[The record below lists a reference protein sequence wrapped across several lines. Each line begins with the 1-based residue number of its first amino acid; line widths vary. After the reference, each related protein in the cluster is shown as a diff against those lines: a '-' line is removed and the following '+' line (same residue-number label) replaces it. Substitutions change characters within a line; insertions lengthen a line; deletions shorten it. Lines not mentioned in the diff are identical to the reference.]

1 MKNIFFYVLMFSFL
15 VVVSFVIRGEQLHNN
30 NSQQNYSK
38 PVMMTPISWINL
50 DGLPPVGDQV
60 VGGSCYAWAAAY
72 YYLTH
77 LQWQEYGWDVNDPA
91 HQFSPAFVYNL
102 TNGGVDNGAWEGEN
116 ARHDAFEVMR
126 TLGCATMEDMPYS
139 YTAYRTFPS
148 ETAFR
153 YGIKFRTLS
162 THHIET
168 RTDSGL
174 QVLKDHLVNGNLAVM
189 GIYGYQNLNNIN
201 SYNNIYCQSQVSG
214 GRLYWHEVTVVGYN
228 DTLVTADGIGAFRLI
243 NEWGTEWGDNGFFW
257 MSYEAVK
264 HTQTSYGYVMYATDR
279 IGYEPLLTSRVE
291 VGHSDRYNLV
301 YRAGF
306 GEVSSPDTL
315 LTLFD
320 FSPMSLSSGIPYP
333 DESTL
338 VLDLTDMADFV
349 QSSGSNNIFIR
360 IEDDAP
366 NNTHSGFIKSLTI
379 EDLSEQLCIQSLN
392 IPIVIDDVSIGVEEV
407 IDLNYSLSSPQ
418 GFNINPIPMNGMV
431 QLSWSA
437 PVQPGNLEGYRIY
450 LNGRLIDTTTSL
462 AYNHFLSLRGNV
474 HYDVTAVFSNG
485 ESLGAMK
492 DALWEG
498 PNAFGI
504 PFTDNFEYGFGEW
517 YQIGISGIPSLINDD
532 SVFEGQ
538 YSAGI
543 KSTEFDN
550 TALLR
555 PFETT
560 EGVSTESWFKME
572 TFSMGNMG
580 AGGCVF
586 LLKDGL
592 ILGTFFD
599 PNGHPGYVYT
609 IVPGNPIPV
618 HLDSLVTIDPN
629 EWYKQKIWYYNGKL
643 QFMLINSEWTVILN
657 RAVNI
662 PVQSLDQVALF
673 VQGLDNGWNYFDK
686 FEISPWD
693 DNNYT
698 YFNPVNTTDNP
709 YGFIISEASVDTSI
723 LQVGDE
729 IAVYDGDL
737 CVGAVIVDGD
747 WPLEMNAWEADSVN
761 PGFISGNSISARMWS
776 NQTNLEYETDI
787 IFEIGNGSFGDG
799 IYSRISI
806 SGTNIVG
813 IPNDGISLPTKFSL
827 SQNYPNPFNPSTMIT
842 FTIAANA
849 LVTLKVFDVLGQ
861 EVMTLINQDLT
872 AGVHTYNFDAAGFNS
887 GVYFYRIEANG
898 IDGTNFTNVKKM
910 ILLH

>member
-1 MKNIFFYVLMFSFL
+1 MKNIIFYLLMFSFL
-15 VVVSFVIRGEQLHNN
+15 VFVSYVIGGEQLSNN
-30 NSQQNYSK
+30 NPQQNSNN
-38 PVMMTPISWINL
+38 PVVMTPISWFNL

-60 VGGSCYAWAAAY
+60 VAGSCYAWAAAY

-116 ARHDAFEVMR
+116 ARSDAFEVMR

-139 YTAYRTFPS
+139 YTAYHTFPS

-153 YGIKFRTLS
+153 TGIKFRTLS

-228 DTLVTADGIGAFRLI
+228 DTLVTADGTGAFRLI
-243 NEWGTEWGDNGFFW
+243 NEWGTGWGDNGFFW

-279 IGYEPLLTSRVE
+279 IGYEPLLTSRLE
-291 VGHSDRYNLV
+291 VGHSDRYNLA
-301 YRAGF
+301 YKAGF
-306 GEVSSPDTL
+306 GETSSPDTL
-315 LTLFD
+315 ITFFD
-320 FSPMSLSSGIPYP
+320 FNPMSLSSGIPYP
-333 DESTL
+333 DESAL
-338 VLDLTDMADFV
+338 ILDLTDMIAWV

-366 NNTHSGFIKSLTI
+366 GNGYSGFIKSLTI
-379 EDLSEQLCIQSLN
+379 EDQSEQLCIQSLN
-392 IPIVIDDVSIGVEEV
+392 IPIVIDDLSIGAEEV
-407 IDLNYSLSSPQ
+407 VDLNYSLSPPQ
-418 GFNINPIPMNGMV
+418 GFNINQIPMEGMV
-431 QLSWSA
+431 QLNWSA
-437 PVQPGNLEGYRIY
+437 PAQPGNLEGYRIF
-450 LNGRLIDTTTSL
+450 LNGRLVDTTPSL
-462 AYNHFLSLRGNV
+462 SYNHFLSLRGNV
-474 HYDVTAVFSNG
+474 HYDITAVFSNG
-485 ESLGAMK
+485 ESLGAME

-498 PNAFGI
+498 PSAFGI
-504 PFTDNFEYGFGEW
+504 PFTDNFDYGFGEW
-517 YQIGISGIPSLINDD
+517 YQIGISGIPSLITDD
-532 SVFEGQ
+532 PVFEGQ

-555 PFETT
+555 PFDAVDGAEI
-560 EGVSTESWFKME
+560 ESWFKME
-572 TFSMGNMG
+572 TFSLGNMG

-599 PNGHPGYVYT
+599 PYGHPGYVYT
-609 IVPGNPIPV
+609 TVPGNPIPV

-643 QFMLINSEWTVILN
+643 QFMLIDSDWEVILN

-662 PVQSLDQVALF
+662 PVQSVDQVALF
-673 VQGLDNGWNYFDK
+673 VQGLSNGWNYFDK
-686 FEISPWD
+686 FAITPWA
-693 DNNYT
+693 DNNYS
-698 YFNPVNTTDNP
+698 YFNPVSPTDSP
-709 YGFIISEASVDTSI
+709 YGFIITEASVNTSI

-737 CVGAVIVDGD
+737 CVGAVIVDGE
-747 WPLEMNAWEADSVN
+747 WPLEMNAWKADSVN
-761 PGFISGNSISARMWS
+761 QGFITGNIITTRIWD

-787 IFEIGNGSFGDG
+787 TFEIGNGSFGDE
-799 IYSRISI
+799 IFSRISI
-806 SGTNIVG
+806 NGTNIVG
-813 IPNDGISLPTKFSL
+813 VLNDGISQPTKFSL
-827 SQNYPNPFNPSTMIT
+827 FQNYPNPFNSSTVIK
-842 FTIAANA
+842 FA
-849 LVTLKVFDVLGQ
+849 LPQDSKVNLIIYSILGE
-861 EVMTLINQDLT
+861 EVGQLINQEMKT
-872 AGVHTYNFDAAGFNS
+872 GYHQIEFNANKLSS
-887 GVYFYRIEANG
+887 GVYIYSIRSGNFYE
-898 IDGTNFTNVKKM
+898 TKKM
-910 ILLH
+910 ILLK